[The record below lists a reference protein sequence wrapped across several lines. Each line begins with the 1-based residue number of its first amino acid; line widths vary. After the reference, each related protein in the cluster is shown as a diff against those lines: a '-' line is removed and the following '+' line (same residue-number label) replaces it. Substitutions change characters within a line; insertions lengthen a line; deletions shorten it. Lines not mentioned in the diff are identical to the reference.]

1 MLSWK
6 YLEAHN
12 VSHYWVG
19 FKGYWKT
26 CTQIWIFWKQLYHIM
41 IQLHQI
47 SFSSGPS
54 LCPFSRPRFFPILY
68 FKFALNI
75 VLWDFPTCQV
85 FMFSHFYILSL
96 HICQVCSSAS
106 FARFACFACFA
117 CFALNIEVL
126 GEAYQGIAGCHLI
139 LAFNTFAHKKQKKC
153 QRETQTKILEA
164 FAFLQDWKN
173 PSIDY
178 ILSALHSQLLSQYNK
193 YRCKIYEWLQF
204 KAKQAPSSHE
214 YAGEAIHNVLFV
226 VRHVCLLRIAF
237 GRRFHRI
244 TGVDK

>member
-1 MLSWK
+1 MYRIIGSALRGIGRHVHKFGFFENNFTISWSK
-6 YLEAHN
+6 CIRYLFLQ
-12 VSHYWVG
+12 VPV
-19 FKGYWKT
+19 FV
-26 CTQIWIFWKQLYHIM
+26 L
-41 IQLHQI
+41 
-47 SFSSGPS
+47 
-54 LCPFSRPRFFPILY
+54 FSRPRFFPTLY

-96 HICQVCSSAS
+96 HICQVCSSAC

-126 GEAYQGIAGCHLI
+126 GEAYQGIAGYHLI
-139 LAFNTFAHKKQKKC
+139 LAFNTFAHKKQRKC
-153 QRETQTKILEA
+153 QERHKQK
-164 FAFLQDWKN
+164 FWKLLHFCRIERIH
-173 PSIDY
+173 PSITFC
-178 ILSALHSQLLSQYNK
+178 LLFIASYCPNITSIGVK
-193 YRCKIYEWLQF
+193 LMNDFSF
-204 KAKQAPSSHE
+204 KAKQAPSTHE

-237 GRRFHRI
+237 GRRFQRI